1 MHRRDKRKTAQPTP
15 LSIISRHPAVPPLLR
30 CTRLPAVPSPFGCA
44 RYPAAPSLFGCNP
57 VIPLCRPVQKQ
68 PAALRYRTVGR
79 QLAALTCRP
88 CTDTSSS
95 PYYIVSVRISS
106 TAPPPHRSQTT
117 PYLLPPVWVQPRSP
131 RCATPFGCAHCLAL
145 PLLLTGSTRCPAI
158 QKSPCCGVPVRIFP
172 AVLPCRMAQRQL
184 RCPPFGYDIVFPPPL
199 YGPLR
204 MRPTAPLCRRCAE
217 IRLLPDHILCSK
229 AIPLPAVHP
238 WPENSPRGPPGGGA
252 TAGRRLLFAR
262 LISRPKRPERV
273 VFLFLSG
280 RFFYGNSEGRHFPFF
295 EWTTIAKLPAKR

>member
-44 RYPAAPSLFGCNP
+44 RYPAAPSLFGRNP
-57 VIPLCRPVQKQ
+57 IVPLCRPVQKQ
-68 PAALRYRTVGR
+68 PAALQYRPVGR

-95 PYYIVSVRISS
+95 PYYIVFVRISS
-106 TAPPPHRSQTT
+106 TAPPHRSQTS
-117 PYLLPPVWVQPRSP
+117 PLPPIPLFGYSPVPP
-131 RCATPFGCAHCLAL
+131 RCATPFGCAHCLAM

-172 AVLPCRMAQRQL
+172 AVLPCRMTQRQL
-184 RCPPFGYDIVFPPPL
+184 HCPRLGTTSFSPL
-199 YGPLR
+199 YDPLR
-204 MRPTAPLCRRCAE
+204 MRLTAPLCRRCAE

-238 WPENSPRGPPGGGA
+238 WPEISPAAPLCPTYFPSQTTR
-252 TAGRRLLFAR
+252 TGRF
-262 LISRPKRPERV
+262 SFSVRP
-273 VFLFLSG
+273 VFLWKFIGTALS
-280 RFFYGNSEGRHFPFF
+280 FFRMDNDSQAAG
-295 EWTTIAKLPAKR
+295 